1 MRFGFRISVEVFRF
15 KGLHRGGVED
25 FGGFGSGFWSIW
37 DHSIDLGADGSAV
50 DKLMTFLQVFGRAC
64 TRNLKL

>member
-1 MRFGFRISVEVFRF
+1 MGSGFRLKYSSLRDYT
-15 KGLHRGGVED
+15 GGGGVED